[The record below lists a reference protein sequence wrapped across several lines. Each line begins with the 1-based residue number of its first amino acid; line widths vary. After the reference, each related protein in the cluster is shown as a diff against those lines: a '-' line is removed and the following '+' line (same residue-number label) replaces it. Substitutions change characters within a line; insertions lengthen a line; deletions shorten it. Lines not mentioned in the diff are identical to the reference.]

1 MQVESENGSITNDI
15 PTVLQKW
22 KNDFSNLFNPNENEI
37 LDNEANILHTIGA
50 AQPMMNDTEMN
61 GMFTCDELAM
71 IITLLTIKT
80 QLCYSSF
87 LLGVC

>member
-22 KNDFSNLFNPNENEI
+22 KNDFSNLFNPNKNEI

-50 AQPMMNDTEMN
+50 AQPMMNDPEMN
-61 GMFTCDELAM
+61 GMFTCDELKKLSNAQNA
-71 IITLLTIKT
+71 TKHRDSTKFQLT
-80 QLCYSSF
+80 S
-87 LLGVC
+87 